1 VFWLSVGTWVLAF
14 IAFRY
19 ADAARTLLREAAGRI
34 GWSFDRGFDQV
45 YFGLVR
51 LAARVTRTLHHGSLE
66 RYLIVVFIA
75 LGCAAMG
82 PLWLMNGLPSLSV
95 RWDATFYEL
104 GVMLVAVLGLVLVV
118 AARTRLMGI
127 LALGVQGAAVALLFL
142 FYGAPDLGFTQFMVE
157 IVSVVILAL
166 VMTRLRLDARDP
178 RPLEDWARDGAVAL
192 FAGLSVTLLLFRVL
206 EEPLSAALPDFFERT
221 SLALAHGR
229 NVVNV
234 ILVDFRGLDTLG
246 EIAVVFTAGIA
257 VLALLRG
264 VRKQPAVRAAD
275 PEPAPL
281 ADPIARPRRARTKKA
296 AA

>member
-1 VFWLSVGTWVLAF
+1 
-14 IAFRY
+14 
-19 ADAARTLLREAAGRI
+19 
-34 GWSFDRGFDQV
+34 
-45 YFGLVR
+45 
-51 LAARVTRTLHHGSLE
+51 
-66 RYLIVVFIA
+66 
-75 LGCAAMG
+75 
-82 PLWLMNGLPSLSV
+82 V

-118 AARTRLMGI
+118 GARTRLMGI

-178 RPLEDWARDGAVAL
+178 RPLEDWARDGAIAV

-206 EEPLSAALPDFFERT
+206 EEPLSEALPEFFEAA
-221 SLALAHGR
+221 SLPLAHGR

-257 VLALLRG
+257 VLALVRG
-264 VRKQPAVRAAD
+264 VTKRPVIAVVESEPEAPVTPAVAK
-275 PEPAPL
+275 
-281 ADPIARPRRARTKKA
+281 PRRSRAKKA